1 MARVRCSPFWS
12 ANDRGDIYPMAKK
25 SSGPSKSQEIRDFYA
40 ANPTAKP
47 KQVVEAL
54 AAKGVVVT
62 PAFVSTIKSTSAKKA
77 AKPKRAAKTAKSA
90 KVSVRGARPAAA
102 KAVGRKTADVGLSID
117 TLIRTKGLVKELGG
131 IDNVISALH
140 ALKRLGE

>member
-1 MARVRCSPFWS
+1 
-12 ANDRGDIYPMAKK
+12 MAKK
-25 SSGPSKSQEIRDFYA
+25 SSGPSKSQEIRDFYE

-54 AAKGVVVT
+54 AEKGVIVT
-62 PAFVSTIKSTSAKKA
+62 PAFVSTIKSTSAKKG
-77 AKPKRAAKTAKSA
+77 AKPKRAAKVAKSA
-90 KVSVRGARPAAA
+90 GVSVRGSRPAAA
-102 KAVGRKTADVGLSID
+102 KAAVKKSADVGLSLE
-117 TLIRTKGLVKELGG
+117 TLIKTKGLVKELGG

>member
-1 MARVRCSPFWS
+1 
-12 ANDRGDIYPMAKK
+12 MAKK

-54 AAKGVVVT
+54 AEKGIVVT

-77 AKPKRAAKTAKSA
+77 AKPRRAAKATKSA
-90 KVSVRGARPAAA
+90 KVSVRGRRPVTA
-102 KAVGRKTADVGLSID
+102 KAAGKKSKGVELSID
-117 TLIRTKGLVKELGG
+117 TLIKTKGLVKELGG
-131 IDNVISALH
+131 IDNVISALQ